1 MKNEVLKRI
10 LSSIVIIP
18 IAFFFILKGS
28 VFFAFFLV
36 IFFLTTSY
44 EWIKMNKKISIKSMG
59 VIFLLLT
66 SYSAYLLRDG
76 ENSNGLN
83 IFLFVMVICIFT
95 DIGGYTFGKLFKG
108 PKLINISPNK
118 TYSGMIGSF
127 VFSAIA
133 ASLFMKNLPLISKFM
148 TSLDMKLSSLNDLN
162 LLFLIL
168 FISFVSQIGDL
179 IISYFKRLSKIK
191 NTGKIIPGHGGLL
204 DRVDGMIFAFPFS
217 YLIYLTGIFI

>member
-1 MKNEVLKRI
+1 MNNEVLKRI

-36 IFFLTTSY
+36 IFFLATSY
-44 EWIKMNKKISIKSMG
+44 EWIKMNKKTSIKSIG
-59 VIFLLLT
+59 VIFLLFT
-66 SYSAYLLRDG
+66 SYSAYLLRVG
-76 ENSNGLN
+76 ENGSGLN
-83 IFLFVMVICIFT
+83 IFLFVTVICIFT

-133 ASLFMKNLPLISKFM
+133 ANLYIKNLPLISKFM
-148 TSLDMKLSSLNDLN
+148 TPFELKFFTLNDLS

-179 IISYFKRLSKIK
+179 IVSYFKRLSKVK
-191 NTGKIIPGHGGLL
+191 NTGNLIPGHGGLL
-204 DRVDGMIFAFPFS
+204 DRVDGIIFAIPIS
-217 YLIYLTGIFI
+217 FILFKTLF